1 LPISDDPTMAR
12 EPANRPSDHACD
24 AVPLGDAAAP
34 AILRWTLGNLD
45 EAFRSCIAQLESL
58 GEDLGEDLGDTD
70 FWVGGRGGAERCGV
84 AGEDARFRSC
94 DGPIER
100 EAAAAPFIDGASEPG
115 LSHGLGR
122 A

>member
-1 LPISDDPTMAR
+1 MAR
-12 EPANRPSDHACD
+12 EPTNPPLDHACN
-24 AVPLGDAAAP
+24 AVPLDEAAAP
-34 AILRWTLGNLD
+34 ALLRWTLGNLD

-70 FWVGGRGGAERCGV
+70 LAVGCRGGAERCGI

-100 EAAAAPFIDGASEPG
+100 EAAEAD
-115 LSHGLGR
+115 LTHGPGR

>member
-1 LPISDDPTMAR
+1 MAR
-12 EPANRPSDHACD
+12 EPATTPSDHAYE
-24 AVPLGDAAAP
+24 AVPLGEAVAP
-34 AILRWTLGNLD
+34 DLLRWTLGNLD

-58 GEDLGEDLGDTD
+58 GEDLGEDLGENLGEDLVDTD
-70 FWVGGRGGAERCGV
+70 LAVGCRGGAERCGI

-100 EAAAAPFIDGASEPG
+100 EAAAAPYIDGAAEPD
-115 LSHGLGR
+115 LAHGLGR

>member
-1 LPISDDPTMAR
+1 MAR
-12 EPANRPSDHACD
+12 EPATTPSDHAYE
-24 AVPLGDAAAP
+24 AVPLGEAVAP
-34 AILRWTLGNLD
+34 DLLRWTLGNLD

-58 GEDLGEDLGDTD
+58 GEDLGEDLVDTD
-70 FWVGGRGGAERCGV
+70 LAVGCRGGAERCGI

-100 EAAAAPFIDGASEPG
+100 ETAAAPYIDGAAEPD
-115 LSHGLGR
+115 LAHGLGR